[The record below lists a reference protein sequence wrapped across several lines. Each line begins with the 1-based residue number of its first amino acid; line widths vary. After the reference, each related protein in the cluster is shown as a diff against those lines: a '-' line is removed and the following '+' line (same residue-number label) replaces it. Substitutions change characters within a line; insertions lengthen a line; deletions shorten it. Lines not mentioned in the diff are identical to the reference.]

1 MKYDKDKFFD
11 ILKTLKKN
19 LTRTIDLS
27 EIRVLE
33 TNPLT

>member
-1 MKYDKDKFFD
+1 MKYDKDKFVE

-27 EIRVLE
+27 QIRALE